1 MDGLCKQ
8 TRKGIRSAMRLSV
21 DNIKNKLT
29 LQTEEVCFDNYIV
42 YTGMILRNDHPEFE
56 ELLELYK
63 AFVKRASSLYQVQ
76 PK

>member
-1 MDGLCKQ
+1 
-8 TRKGIRSAMRLSV
+8 MRLSV

-42 YTGMILRNDHPEFE
+42 YTSMILRNDHPEFE

-63 AFVKRASSLYQVQ
+63 AFVKRASSLYQIQ

>member
-1 MDGLCKQ
+1 
-8 TRKGIRSAMRLSV
+8 MRLSV

>member
-1 MDGLCKQ
+1 
-8 TRKGIRSAMRLSV
+8 MRLSV

-63 AFVKRASSLYQVQ
+63 AFVKRASSLYQIQ